1 MITRALRE
9 VFKNPRYVLLSGVV
23 SFVAFSLAVLTPNA
37 RLLFTVAT
45 NEGAS
50 FSETLAF
57 AFRLLG
63 SISTNFTV
71 FSATYTITIALLIGI
86 NTAFIIYMVRLQRSM
101 LPKMGAATGI
111 AGITSGILGIG
122 CTACGT
128 VILTSVFATFGGVG
142 TLAFLPLR
150 GGEFGILGVFLLF
163 VSFFFLAKQ
172 IASPPVCY
180 PK

>member
-128 VILTSVFATFGGVG
+128 VILTSVFATFGVWERSH
-142 TLAFLPLR
+142 F
-150 GGEFGILGVFLLF
+150 
-163 VSFFFLAKQ
+163 
-172 IASPPVCY
+172 Y
-180 PK
+180 PSEG